1 MDGGSA
7 KAAQLIATKLRYDSA
22 IAIKLQYLKPLAVS
36 SPEQPARPAP
46 KIALRN
52 LTLGYEHH
60 PAVHHLSMDVAPGS
74 LLAVVGPNGAGKS
87 TLMKA
92 LAGHL
97 RPIEGTVQG
106 LAHQRVAWLPQ
117 QSSVDRSFPITVQD
131 LVMLGLW
138 HQVGALGR
146 YTAQHRQACHEAL
159 GAVGLHGFERRSIDT
174 LSGGQMQ
181 RALFARLMLQDA
193 AVVLLDEPFAA
204 VDQRT
209 TDDLLAVL
217 HRWHDQGRTVV
228 AVLHDLRQVRTHF
241 PLTLLLAREPV
252 AWGPTAA
259 VLTEANWQ
267 RALRMQEPF
276 DDHAPVCG
284 GLHAGPAARPV
295 QQVSA

>member
-1 MDGGSA
+1 VP
-7 KAAQLIATKLRYDSA
+7 TF
-22 IAIKLQYLKPLAVS
+22 
-36 SPEQPARPAP
+36 ETPACPTP
-46 KIALRN
+46 TIALRN

-60 PAVHHLSMDVAPGS
+60 PAVHHLTLDVAPGS
-74 LLAVVGPNGAGKS
+74 LVAVVGPNGAGKS

-92 LAGHL
+92 LAGQL
-97 RPIEGTVQG
+97 RPIEGSVQG

-131 LVMLGLW
+131 MVMLGLW

-146 YTAQHRQACHEAL
+146 FTAQHRQACNEAL

-193 AVVLLDEPFAA
+193 PVVLLDEPFAA

-217 HRWHDQGRTVV
+217 HRWHRQGRTVV
-228 AVLHDLRQVRTHF
+228 AVLHDLRQVRAHF

-252 AWGPTAA
+252 AWGPTAEA
-259 VLTEANWQ
+259 LTEAHWQ

-276 DDHAPVCG
+276 DEHAPVCSG
-284 GLHAGPAARPV
+284 AHVGHAPHAAREA
-295 QQVSA
+295 SA